1 MEYALIWKLR
11 STPSGRQISAL
22 RASAPR
28 ISGNA
33 CGGWATPASRDF
45 KDGATMPPSKMDNKG
60 LYLGQMVLL
69 SGWLT
74 PSANEDA
81 SGLPGSNMQP
91 MLASQAKMAGVA
103 TMSDARMANRGVL
116 NPAFSR
122 WLMGYPVAWDD
133 CAPTAMPSS
142 RKSPRKS
149 SKPT

>member
-1 MEYALIWKLR
+1 
-11 STPSGRQISAL
+11 
-22 RASAPR
+22 
-28 ISGNA
+28 
-33 CGGWATPASRDF
+33 
-45 KDGATMPPSKMDNKG
+45 MPPSKMDNKG